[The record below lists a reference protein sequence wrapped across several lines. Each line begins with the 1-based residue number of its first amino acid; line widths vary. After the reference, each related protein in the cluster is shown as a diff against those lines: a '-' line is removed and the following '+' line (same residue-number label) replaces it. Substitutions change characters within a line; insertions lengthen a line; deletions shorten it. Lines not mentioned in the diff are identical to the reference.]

1 MFSEKQSSRT
11 GEQGDVRS
19 RLSSECMCVKAS
31 SFEISKHAR
40 IYLQTLGAKFL
51 VSLLCKMWK

>member
-1 MFSEKQSSRT
+1 MFSEKQSSQT

-19 RLSSECMCVKAS
+19 RLSSEYMWVKAS

-40 IYLQTLGAKFL
+40 IYLQTLWAKFL